1 MNQHYFSVKTTFT
14 TFALSLALCA
24 AAGATAQ
31 PRSAAPAS
39 AADSVM
45 LSETAD
51 GDYIVRRYFVKRQS
65 DSRYSVRYLINL
77 STLNAALAGNGAEL
91 GDLDA
96 FVQKLMADSLLR
108 VEKVDITGYSS
119 PDGPVAFNERLA
131 KNRAQNFR
139 SYVDR
144 KYDFS
149 ERYKVD
155 VSSVAEDWEMCRQL
169 VARSSMPDRQ
179 AVLEII
185 DSRRTPEAKEA
196 ELKKMPAAWSYM
208 VREILPPLRRV
219 EMTID
224 YGAGDVVVVRTKIP
238 RPAPEP
244 VCAPEPEPC
253 APCCCDTVVEEG
265 ITGIIVEMPDPD
277 ADRHRAVHDAAHD
290 ARVAHRDVRHEVH
303 GADRIARE
311 EMKAARKIAKK
322 EAKAARKAD
331 KAAGKAAR
339 RMGRM

>member
-1 MNQHYFSVKTTFT
+1 
-14 TFALSLALCA
+14 
-24 AAGATAQ
+24 
-31 PRSAAPAS
+31 
-39 AADSVM
+39 M

-77 STLNAALAGNGAEL
+77 STLNATLAGNGSEL
-91 GDLDA
+91 GDLNA
-96 FVQKLMADSLLR
+96 FVDRLMADTLLR
-108 VEKVDITGYSS
+108 VEKVGITGYSS

-131 KNRAQNFR
+131 KNRAQNFK

-149 ERYKVD
+149 KRYKVE
-155 VSSVAEDWEMCRQL
+155 VSSVAEDWAMCRQL

-196 ELKKMPAAWSYM
+196 ELKKMPAAWNYM

-224 YGAGDVVVVRTKIP
+224 YGAGDVVTLRTKVA

-253 APCCCDTVVEEG
+253 APSCCDRVVEEG

-277 ADRHRAVHDAAHD
+277 AEHCRAARDAAHD
-290 ARVAHRDVRHEVH
+290 VRAVRRSARHEVR
-303 GADRIARE
+303 GTDRIARE

-322 EAKAARKAD
+322 EAKAAKKAD
-331 KAAGKAAR
+331 KAAGKIAR
-339 RMGRM
+339 KMGRM